1 MNFDRL
7 KKNLI
12 AVIKESQIKL
22 GYESMSFGVNY
33 VTPSLLHMLELL

>member
-12 AVIKESQIKL
+12 GVIKESQIKL

-33 VTPSLLHMLELL
+33 VTPKLILS